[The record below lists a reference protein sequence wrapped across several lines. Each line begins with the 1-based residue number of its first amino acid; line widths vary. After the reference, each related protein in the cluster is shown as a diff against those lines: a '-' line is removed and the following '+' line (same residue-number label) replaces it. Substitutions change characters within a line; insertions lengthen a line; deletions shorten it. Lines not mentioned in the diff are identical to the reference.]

1 MTNLPNS
8 SDDENP
14 SFENMGTLGE
24 QLNLLL
30 CRLGSESTDTI
41 NSVFG
46 DWAILVGEHVAA
58 HVTPIKIEN
67 QRLHVEVDEASWAT
81 QMRFLEPQLLA
92 SLSSATASTIV
103 GIDVRVKRNTRTK

>member
-8 SDDENP
+8 PDDEIP

-30 CRLGSESTDTI
+30 GRLGSESADTI

-46 DWAILVGEHVAA
+46 DWAI
-58 HVTPIKIEN
+58 
-67 QRLHVEVDEASWAT
+67 
-81 QMRFLEPQLLA
+81 
-92 SLSSATASTIV
+92 
-103 GIDVRVKRNTRTK
+103 

>member
-1 MTNLPNS
+1 MTNHPPS
-8 SDDENP
+8 PDDEIP
-14 SFENMGTLGE
+14 AYENMGTLGE

-30 CRLGSESTDTI
+30 GRLGSESASAI
-41 NSVFG
+41 NSVFS
-46 DWAILVGEHVAA
+46 DWKVLVGEHVAA
-58 HVTPIKIEN
+58 HVTPIKIEH

-103 GIDVRVKRNTRTK
+103 GIDVRVKRNTHTK

>member
-1 MTNLPNS
+1 MTNHPPS
-8 SDDENP
+8 PDDEVP
-14 SFENMGTLGE
+14 SYENMGTLGE

-30 CRLGSESTDTI
+30 GRLGSESASAI
-41 NSVFG
+41 NSVFS
-46 DWAILVGEHVAA
+46 DWTVLVGEHVAA
-58 HVTPIKIEN
+58 HVTPIKIEH

-103 GIDVRVKRNTRTK
+103 GIDVRVKRNSRAK